1 MSEMSYMFMNLQEF
15 DKEISKVTA
24 IRTRKSIQMK
34 MQEKD
39 KPVVVREVEVEK
51 SDSSGEDDQKDHD
64 NLSQQIEI
72 LNVDDLVKKPKEE
85 LLKDFK
91 IREIRTKITDTFKN
105 ICKCNRKFALLWLTK
120 TDNGRIWLSKHQKSI
135 ILNAENYDEEYKD

>member
-39 KPVVVREVEVEK
+39 KPVVVRELELDK
-51 SDSSGEDDQKDHD
+51 SDSSEEDDQKDHD
-64 NLSQQIEI
+64 NLSQQIKI
-72 LNVDDLVKKPKEE
+72 LNIDDLVKKPKEE

-105 ICKCNRKFALLWLTK
+105 ICKCNRKFALSWLTK
-120 TDNGRIWLSKHQKSI
+120 TDNGRIWLS
-135 ILNAENYDEEYKD
+135 